1 LSLVSI
7 KYKNPYWT
15 YWTFVN
21 AHDTLFAD
29 PGIAEQF
36 LLFVNAHDTLSLLFQ
51 SPTWIYVRVSCSEM
65 GVEEG
70 GIFQIFVP
78 LSESMVAHLFC
89 SFPHRKFH
97 PGGKTIEKNIQK
109 EKSRDQSPQ
118 IP

>member
-1 LSLVSI
+1 M
-7 KYKNPYWT
+7 
-15 YWTFVN
+15 
-21 AHDTLFAD
+21 
-29 PGIAEQF
+29 AEQF

-70 GIFQIFVP
+70 GIFQIFVA

-97 PGGKTIEKNIQK
+97 PRGKTLEKIILIEEN
-109 EKSRDQSPQ
+109 PGTNPTQ
-118 IP
+118 ISS